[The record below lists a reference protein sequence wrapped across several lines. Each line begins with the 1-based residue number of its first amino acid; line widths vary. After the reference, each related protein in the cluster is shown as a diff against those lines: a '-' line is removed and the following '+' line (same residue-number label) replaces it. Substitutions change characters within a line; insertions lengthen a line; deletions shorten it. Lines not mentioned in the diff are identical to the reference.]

1 MNEKTRETAYA
12 ATILISLGISLSTV
26 MSFFISVHPLAAI
39 LRPSIQNIV
48 NDANYCQESA
58 VEMRGMLSDIGS
70 EYRNITREKRDEID
84 EFLRETGQSARER
97 ECDCRYPQGPPG
109 LPGRDGLA
117 GHKGS
122 EGAPGLPARL
132 PCEPPMD
139 YKKFCSDPCPRGVQG
154 LPGIHGIKG
163 DQGKTGIPGKN
174 GIPGVNGKMGPKGLE
189 GPQGISGL
197 DGEIGD
203 AGADALPKPFIPGPP
218 GPIGEEGEFGP
229 PGPPGMPGI
238 DGPMGAQGPRGKK
251 GKPGFPGNDG
261 SAGAEGLIGERGDE
275 GNRGVCP
282 TYCAT
287 DGGVFFVQPPDW
299 MLQ

>member
-1 MNEKTRETAYA
+1 MNENTREAAYA
-12 ATILISLGISLSTV
+12 ATILVSLFISLSTIT
-26 MSFFISVHPLAAI
+26 SFFVSVQPLASI
-39 LRPSIQNIV
+39 IRPSIQNAV

-58 VEMRGMLSDIGS
+58 LEMKGMLSGIGL
-70 EYRNITREKRDEID
+70 EFRNITRQKRDEID

-97 ECDCRYPQGPPG
+97 KCECRHPQGPPG
-109 LPGRDGLA
+109 LAGRDGLS
-117 GHKGS
+117 GPKGS

-132 PCEPPMD
+132 PCEPPVD
-139 YKKFCSDPCPRGVQG
+139 YKKLCSDPCPRGVQG
-154 LPGIHGIKG
+154 PPGITGIKG
-163 DQGKTGIPGKN
+163 DLGKSGVPGKN
-174 GIPGVNGKMGPKGLE
+174 GIRGENGKMGPKGAE

-197 DGEIGD
+197 DGEMGD
-203 AGADALPKPFIPGPP
+203 AGADASPKPFIPGPP
-218 GPIGEEGEFGP
+218 GPMGEEGEFGP

-238 DGPMGAQGPRGKK
+238 DGPIGAQGPRGRK

-261 SAGAEGLIGERGDE
+261 AAGAEGLIGERGDE

-287 DGGVFFVQPPDW
+287 DGGVFFVQPPEW